1 MSILHSTFT
10 IGIPTAKVESD
21 STFNGLGKY
30 SQFKSVHDGDSNAG
44 DLLSTCTLSSH
55 GSHTGVAWAHL
66 LQGLGHCSF

>member
-1 MSILHSTFT
+1 MSTNYVSHS
-10 IGIPTAKVESD
+10 PLRYVVSD
-21 STFNGLGKY
+21 LMASVMVDRGKH

-66 LQGLGHCSF
+66 LQGLGQCSF